1 MTMMSSSVLSSLAN
15 VNPYLIVVVLGL
27 AYLHRACRRWRWPL
41 IVDPLLLA
49 LYAWRPSLGMLAFVL
64 ALYAVRHVSAL
75 ARDVAIA
82 FNLEE
87 FEGWPPRLLV
97 FL

>member
-1 MTMMSSSVLSSLAN
+1 MTSTSVLSFLSN

-27 AYLHRACRRWRWPL
+27 AYLHRACTHWRWPL
-41 IVDPLLLA
+41 TLDPLLLA

-75 ARDVAIA
+75 AREVAMI
-82 FNLEE
+82 FNLDAY
-87 FEGWPPRLLV
+87 EG
-97 FL
+97 